1 MSVENGQDQQET
13 LRQTLQRVVAAK
25 EAESPAEPV
34 AEPTEQTAA
43 EPSEV
48 VASEDDDAQQPE
60 PEVAEPAGG
69 ADAPEPTALEPL
81 QHWSKADQEKFAALD
96 DAAKEFV
103 LDRAKTL
110 ETTQLAKHRE
120 LDAQGRQYQAVLGAL
135 DPFKDQ
141 MARMGV
147 SPDQAVA
154 QIAARWGQL
163 QSAPGEALTELA
175 RQYGPSMGA
184 ENGRQFAQ
192 TILQAVGLSPD
203 ALLDEHSPELDSPE
217 ANAIA
222 ELRRELQEMR
232 SERQQDRSLQVETQ
246 QQTAQQAIDGF
257 KAATNGDGKLAHPH
271 FEALQA
277 DMGKL
282 IGAGLAT
289 GLDDA
294 YQRALAL
301 SPDLQPAKP
310 VAVRRRTE
318 TSIPQSSPTPG
329 KAAEA
334 PPKHMKDHLRRNA
347 ERLHPHLL
355 RH

>member
-34 AEPTEQTAA
+34 ADIEPSAA
-43 EPSEV
+43 EPSGV
-48 VASEDDDAQQPE
+48 VASEDDEAQAPE
-60 PEVAEPAGG
+60 PEVAEPGGG

-135 DPFKDQ
+135 EPFKDQ
-141 MARMGV
+141 MTRLGV

-175 RQYGPSMGA
+175 RQYGPSMGK

-203 ALLDEHSPELDSPE
+203 DLPFDDHSPELDTPE

-222 ELRRELQEMR
+222 ELRREIQEMR

-257 KAATNGDGKLAHPH
+257 KAATNGDGKPAHPH
-271 FEALQA
+271 FEALQPT
-277 DMGKL
+277 M
-282 IGAGLAT
+282 AGLLQGGLAN

-294 YQRALAL
+294 YAKALAL

-310 VAVRRRTE
+310 ASVRRRTE

-334 PPKHMKDHLRRNA
+334 PPKSMRDHLRRNA
-347 ERLHPHLL
+347 EKLHPHLL
-355 RH
+355 RQ